1 MDRVRAKFRCD
12 SIEYHQ
18 TAAAGPRTVKLQPVY
33 PGQNASE
40 EDKAFWK
47 YTPSG
52 QLSMYIDN
60 PPAADLFEIGKT
72 YYLDFTRA
80 D

>member
-1 MDRVRAKFRCD
+1 MKVVAKFRCN
-12 SIEYHQ
+12 SIELFSNEP
-18 TAAAGPRTVKLQPVY
+18 GGNRTVKLTPVTA
-33 PGQNASE
+33 GTGASE

-52 QLSMYIDN
+52 QLTMQIDN
-60 PPAADLFEIGKT
+60 PPASELFEIGKA
-72 YYLDFTRA
+72 YYLTFEAA

>member
-1 MDRVRAKFRCD
+1 MDRVRAKFRCY
-12 SIEYHQ
+12 SIEHFSQ
-18 TAAAGPRTVKLQPVY
+18 EPGGSRRVKLAPVY
-33 PGQNASE
+33 PGQNPTE

-52 QLSMYIDN
+52 TLEMTIDN
-60 PPAADLFEIGKT
+60 PPAADMFEIGKV

>member
-1 MDRVRAKFRCD
+1 MPTKVVAKFRCN
-12 SIEYHQ
+12 SIELFS
-18 TAAAGPRTVKLQPVY
+18 ASGNPMTVKLSPVT
-33 PGQNASE
+33 PGPNATE

-52 QLSMYIDN
+52 SLVMTIDN
-60 PPAADLFEIGKT
+60 PPASAMFEIGKS
-72 YYLDFTRA
+72 YYLTFEPA